1 MPHINK
7 KPKKKDADRLMV
19 LNFGNVAGLP
29 ADEQKQLNDLKWTYD
44 YYQTSN
50 QVKKRYYEGRIPL
63 RDVNLGIALPS
74 EFMRLEIGCAWGAK
88 TVDVLAARS
97 MFDGF
102 VTESGNDS
110 EEMDRIIA
118 RNHLISEYNK
128 AVREELKYGCA
139 FAAVSGEEG
148 DARVRFY
155 SPQCGAARW
164 NARDG
169 RIKCGF
175 VFEDNRRDESD
186 LAWSPE
192 HVNFYTDTDI
202 WELDRDGG
210 AWRATRTSHDFGEPL
225 MVALI
230 WDATHDK
237 PLGQSRLK
245 SPIRNL
251 IDSYVRTIAN
261 AAIGLEFA
269 TSPQKYLLGISDEQ
283 YDALIGQKFKQYVGN
298 MLLSTTNPE
307 TGEKPT
313 FGQLTQGNIEPHVQ
327 MLRTLATQFSAA
339 TGLTVTDV
347 GVVNDANPTSS
358 EAILAQSQ
366 TLVLLASQLNTAN
379 GDSLK
384 RIANMAM
391 AVEYGTTPEEL
402 PEDAREMIAHFKN
415 PAMPSVASTTDAA
428 YKIATAREGF
438 GGTDI
443 FLEMIGF
450 DQADIRRIRAQENRQ
465 KGEKILTEEF
475 GSDNNGEG
483 VE

>member
-1 MPHINK
+1 
-7 KPKKKDADRLMV
+7 MV
-19 LNFGNVAGLP
+19 LNFGMVAGLP
-29 ADEQKQLNDLKWTYD
+29 AEEQKQLNDLRWTWA
-44 YYQTSN
+44 YYQSSN
-50 QVKKRYYEGRIPL
+50 QVKKRYYEGNIPL
-63 RDVNLGIALPS
+63 REVNLGIALPNG
-74 EFMRLEIGCAWGAK
+74 FMGLEIGCSWGAK

-110 EEMDRIIA
+110 EEMQAIIE
-118 RNHLISEYNK
+118 RNHLIAEYNK

-139 FAAVSGEEG
+139 FAAVSGQEG

-155 SPQCGAARW
+155 SPQCGAAHW

-186 LAWSPE
+186 EAWSPE

-202 WELDRDGG
+202 WELSRDGG
-210 AWRATRTSHDFGEPL
+210 AWSAQRTPHDFGEPL

-237 PLGQSRLK
+237 PFGQSRLK
-245 SPIRNL
+245 KSIRNL
-251 IDSYVRTIAN
+251 IDSYVRTMADATIA
-261 AAIGLEFA
+261 LEFA

-283 YDALIGQKFKQYVGN
+283 YDALIGQKFKQYAGSI
-298 MLLSTTNPE
+298 LLSTNNPD
-307 TGEKPT
+307 TGEKPS
-313 FGQLTQGNIEPHVQ
+313 FGQLAQGSVEAHVQ
-327 MLRTLATQFSAA
+327 TLRMIATQFSAA

-366 TLVLLASQLNTAN
+366 TLVAKAAQLNVAN
-379 GDSLK
+379 GDSLN
-384 RIANMAM
+384 RIARMAL
-391 AVEYGTTPEEL
+391 AIELGTTPDAL
-402 PEDAREMIAHFKN
+402 PDEASDVIAHFKN

-428 YKIATAREGF
+428 LKIATAREGF
-438 GGTDI
+438 AKTDI

-450 DQADIRRIRAQENRQ
+450 DQADIRRIRAQERREVGT
-465 KGEKILTEEF
+465 KRLEDWL
-475 GSDNNGEG
+475 NGTGNEG
-483 VE
+483 NTV